1 MGKHHR
7 RRLMLPQS
15 PDRIGSTAA
24 CRLPAVLF
32 RFTDHV
38 SLVLTTPIAAT
49 SQMPTP
55 ESQCPN
61 ATLCTLCNRGAASL
75 VGVPPIHSRFWRQ
88 SPRITHPRC
97 GYALPW
103 SLIPDCCRAACC
115 DARQLRAS
123 LALPMLLDT
132 PGPKHQNTRRLDQ
145 PIIRNLCQ
153 LFQPCI
159 WQKFCHSMRELLL
172 CYYPNDTRL
181 ALSFYS
187 PRPRYLRYCKLL
199 PWTGTACPEPSWT
212 SLSHSLDPSL
222 PSTSQL
228 PTGMQR

>member
-32 RFTDHV
+32 RFTDLV

-55 ESQCPN
+55 EPQCPN
-61 ATLCTLCNRGAASL
+61 ATLCTLCNRGAASP
-75 VGVPPIHSRFWRQ
+75 VGVPPIHSRLWRQ

-145 PIIRNLCQ
+145 PIIRNLCE

-159 WQKFCHSMRELLL
+159 WQKFCPSMREVSCCYATILTTLDLPCHSTHHDLVTYDTASYCRGQVLLVQSRHGL
-172 CYYPNDTRL
+172 
-181 ALSFYS
+181 
-187 PRPRYLRYCKLL
+187 
-199 PWTGTACPEPSWT
+199 
-212 SLSHSLDPSL
+212 H
-222 PSTSQL
+222 
-228 PTGMQR
+228 